1 MKTIRTIFL
10 FTTIILCFQA
20 VTVAIDKQQHTVT
33 FNVNMETAEGFDPGE
48 HNVFLTGSFTG
59 WAEPGTAGSIEMS
72 LVEKAGEGIIYTV
85 TTQIPAGHNEY
96 KYFSNAFGAGW
107 AGGEWPGDPNRVIMV
122 TGNTV
127 INNTWGVIDEEDVFT
142 VSFDV
147 SNEGG
152 ETIEDAIITFNSIAY
167 DPGTYVFENISPGTY
182 NYSVARE
189 GYVTHQDQ
197 LDVIDDDVHVE
208 VVLTEGETPLHEIA
222 FFVNMQEAATGK
234 ADFDPDIHDVYL
246 TGTFNN
252 WTTPGED
259 ESYMMQA
266 IDGYDNWYAL
276 SLELETGNYEY
287 KYFLVENEPTWELG
301 EWAGGADR
309 AIHTDKSMPVFNL
322 FGSPAIHMLDFLITD
337 EDGDEIHEAVI
348 KINSV
353 ESAPGLYFY
362 PYVAPGQ
369 YDFTISKQGYVTYH
383 DVFEVIDDD
392 LLIHVEL
399 IADEEPTYTVSFTVT
414 DEDGTDIHDAIITLH
429 DNTNE
434 AGNYVF
440 EGITPGTYDFLV
452 KKDGYEEH
460 SGVVNVTNEDVIV
473 DVVMNAIETMII
485 PQNMSEISVFPNPA
499 AINLHIRANDELILD
514 IKLIDM
520 VGRIIHQADI
530 MDNEYSMNVSDLKN
544 GIYFVRINTQ
554 SSIVTERVIVN
565 K

>member
-189 GYVTHQDQ
+189 GYVTHHDQ